1 MLFSISDYTMK
12 GGKNMYG
19 LESPVMERKII
30 NVTGKRQVTIP
41 LKFYEKLRF
50 GKEVE
55 CFLTDDVIVLR
66 PFSNSDDGFTME
78 ILKDLVSQGYGGDE
92 LLTKFAEQRD
102 NIKKA
107 IGALIEEA
115 DEIADGKR
123 KSATT
128 KDIFGEE

>member
-1 MLFSISDYTMK
+1 
-12 GGKNMYG
+12 MYG
-19 LESPVMERKII
+19 VESSVMERKII

-41 LKFYEKLRF
+41 LKFYERLSF

-55 CFLTDDVIVLR
+55 CFLTEDSIILR
-66 PFSNSDDGFTME
+66 PLSHSDDSFTME
-78 ILKDLVSQGYGGDE
+78 ILKDLVSQGLSGDE
-92 LLTKFAEQRD
+92 LLSQFAEQRD

-107 IGALIEEA
+107 IGLLIDEA
-115 DEIADGKR
+115 DEIANGKR